1 MCFFY
6 FRVLRSNSQKC
17 SLPAEDFES
26 PLKTG
31 VFVPQLWQCLALLPE
46 PSGRVHGQETATF
59 SLSLQLEKGQN
70 KAWRRHRAHQQTTW
84 LRRVSPC
91 KHTLVLNVIIRE
103 ELCNADIK
111 LVVVSLHPF
120 YLSKEC
126 SQLFF
131 ILVYV
136 HPRANAS
143 TALEHEENCEL
154 PVN

>member
-1 MCFFY
+1 M
-6 FRVLRSNSQKC
+6 
-17 SLPAEDFES
+17 
-26 PLKTG
+26 
-31 VFVPQLWQCLALLPE
+31 
-46 PSGRVHGQETATF
+46 
-59 SLSLQLEKGQN
+59 
-70 KAWRRHRAHQQTTW
+70 
-84 LRRVSPC
+84 SPC

-120 YLSKEC
+120 YLPKEC

-136 HPRANAS
+136 HPRANTS

-154 PVN
+154 TGTRIP